1 MSVSEAEFAA
11 IRDRMAANIAAGRID
26 VRGELRKL
34 AHQPPKTVTAPN
46 CGKAK
51 RGANKWEQEFGE
63 VLRQQQQTIGLIAWY
78 QFEALRFRLA
88 DGAYYKPDFVALT
101 TTGSLIAY
109 EVKGMW
115 REAARVRIKVAA
127 DRHPF
132 KFVAVR
138 KKLVR
143 EGGGWEYEWFTSM
156 YDRMVKQC

>member
-1 MSVSEAEFAA
+1 MSVTEAEFAV
-11 IRDRMAANIAAGRID
+11 IRDRMAANLKAITGIAS
-26 VRGELRKL
+26 
-34 AHQPPKTVTAPN
+34 PPLPASPTPK

-51 RGANKWEQEFGE
+51 RGANKWEQEFGAILE
-63 VLRQQQQTIGLIAWY
+63 AQLREGTLIWY

-88 DGAYYKPDFVALT
+88 DGAYYKPDYVALT
-101 TTGSLIAY
+101 ATGMLLVF
-109 EVKGMW
+109 ECKGFW

-132 KFVAVR
+132 KFAAVR

-156 YDRMVKQC
+156 LDRTPR

>member
-1 MSVSEAEFAA
+1 MSISEAEFTA
-11 IRDRMAANIAAGRID
+11 IRDRMAANIAVITGI
-26 VRGELRKL
+26 KS
-34 AHQPPKTVTAPN
+34 PPLPKSPTPK

-63 VLRQQQQTIGLIAWY
+63 VLRQQQDALGLLVWY

-101 TTGSLIAY
+101 HTGTLIAY

-143 EGGGWEYEWFTSM
+143 EGGGWSYEWFTSM
-156 YDRMVKQC
+156 YDRVTPIGDKA